1 MVPSLNKKDIQDRI
15 TSAMENST
23 GGSYLKTLRKKKNN
37 GVSSA
42 EIKMKQKLGRH
53 MKSDIAPVDPLKRS
67 MIESLGGKD
76 VSKR

>member
-37 GVSSA
+37 GESSA
-42 EIKMKQKLGRH
+42 EIKMKQKLGKF
-53 MKSDIAPVDPLKRS
+53 MKSSIAPVDPT
-67 MIESLGGKD
+67 IEPLGGKD